1 MTYYVDK
8 FSTKSFEDLQARALL
23 MSCKGVK
30 LNHLVLRHKKCVYW
44 ANNESITTTQGSYL
58 TSIRSNYLSLRQG
71 NHWVIQPYY
80 PYQFCRQF
88 GHPQDVLGG
97 LPEVF
102 HIGTLQAMYKH
113 WKSCTRLG
121 THSKVT
127 ILDYHSLEEFSIT
140 KAYADW
146 WIEVCNLEKNT
157 LTTAYIE
164 PPHDSSQKIPLK
176 SWESRTRKIDPSV
189 STKRNVGDNIEGNF
203 DNLPNDSGVSSKRL
217 MDGH

>member
-1 MTYYVDK
+1 
-8 FSTKSFEDLQARALL
+8 
-23 MSCKGVK
+23 
-30 LNHLVLRHKKCVYW
+30 
-44 ANNESITTTQGSYL
+44 
-58 TSIRSNYLSLRQG
+58 
-71 NHWVIQPYY
+71 
-80 PYQFCRQF
+80 
-88 GHPQDVLGG
+88 
-97 LPEVF
+97 
-102 HIGTLQAMYKH
+102 MYKH
-113 WKSCTRLG
+113 WKSCTRLC